1 MHEIDYFIPQAPQ
14 NCTRTTKNLLHFDS
28 YSQRM
33 YKCDGYMWRAWDT
46 GSPGATP
53 RSPIP
58 APSICRIGKKNIY
71 VYYFYN
77 SFEGSYLVKKLLWL
91 TDIYLTLQD
100 LDMKKK
106 STLWRCVVKIK
117 IHIKQAFHYITHLG
131 FIPMNKDYTW
141 NIFWQL

>member
-58 APSICRIGKKNIY
+58 APSICRIGKKKKTYMYIISIIHLKVVIWLKNCC
-71 VYYFYN
+71 
-77 SFEGSYLVKKLLWL
+77 GSQ
-91 TDIYLTLQD
+91 I
-100 LDMKKK
+100 
-106 STLWRCVVKIK
+106 
-117 IHIKQAFHYITHLG
+117 
-131 FIPMNKDYTW
+131 FI
-141 NIFWQL
+141 